1 MKQTL
6 KTTFF
11 VLALMFSAGVFAQT
25 DDNAKMPAA
34 ERAQRLTEW
43 MKTNLNLTS
52 DQEQQVAP
60 INLECATKIDSVR
73 NLKLSKMDK
82 LREVRKIQQYREA
95 EFAKVLSAEQM
106 KKYKEE
112 KKEKGQQMKERRRQN
127 N

>member
-1 MKQTL
+1 MK
-6 KTTFF
+6 KTIKTALF
-11 VLALMFSAGVFAQT
+11 VLVLMVSTGVSAQT

-43 MKTNLNLTS
+43 MKTNLNLTAE
-52 DQEQQVAP
+52 QEQQVAP
-60 INLECATKIDSVR
+60 INLDCATKIDSVR
-73 NLKLSKMDK
+73 NLNRSKMDK

-95 EFAKVLSAEQM
+95 EFAKILNAEQM

-112 KKEKGQQMKERRRQN
+112 KKEKAQQLKERRKQN